1 MSLRHEDHMIS
12 YFISIY
18 NEDLLLTVMLMLI
31 CKTDMMFESLTTV
44 KDLWEASSSSDVDD
58 DADGC

>member
-1 MSLRHEDHMIS
+1 MSLRHEDHIIS

-18 NEDLLLTVMLMLI
+18 NEDMLHIVMLMLI
-31 CKTDMMFESLTTV
+31 CKTDIMFESLTV